1 MVKAVSGK
9 TWLVA
14 ALSNFS
20 LDIHTKIDIHNLPK
34 SADIGQNSDKG
45 IFDFHISGQ
54 TPCKQKIVIVN
65 NNIRLG
71 TVTKFD
77 KENTTMSKRL
87 PVMLCYKIMNSFS
100 FFQFMTNLE
109 QSKSQIPD
117 AWPIVLKYSLITIFC
132 LTKSE
137 NRTKICFTKLSQNC
151 FWVKVLFSP
160 KKCWYFAKKVL
171 TSAILKGF
179 RFQWHQ
185 FKWTP

>member
-14 ALSNFS
+14 ALSSFS

-45 IFDFHISGQ
+45 IFDFHIPGQ

-65 NNIRLG
+65 NNINMKLG

-117 AWPIVLKYSLITIFC
+117 AWPIILKYSLITIFC

-151 FWVKVLFSP
+151 F
-160 KKCWYFAKKVL
+160 
-171 TSAILKGF
+171 
-179 RFQWHQ
+179 
-185 FKWTP
+185 

>member
-45 IFDFHISGQ
+45 IFDFHIPGQ
-54 TPCKQKIVIVN
+54 TPCKQKVVIVN
-65 NNIRLG
+65 NNINMKLG

-117 AWPIVLKYSLITIFC
+117 AWPIILKYSLITIFC

-160 KKCWYFAKKVL
+160 KNVDILPKKCW
-171 TSAILKGF
+171 
-179 RFQWHQ
+179 HQ
-185 FKWTP
+185 QY